1 MYPVNYSITAKIS
14 RKALLTSL
22 AVILALFGV
31 MVAVAPRS
39 TWPGSY
45 ESSQKVFHLT
55 VQEWAFNQAGD
66 EDPMVVN
73 TQDRVT
79 LLIQNTGEL
88 THWVAL
94 TQVVGVELNAHRI
107 DPGFTTKLEFAA
119 SVPGELYLTCTIP
132 EHLQQGMKTSFTV
145 QNPPVQT

>member
-1 MYPVNYSITAKIS
+1 MYPLNYSITGKIS

-31 MVAVAPRS
+31 MVAVSARS

-45 ESSQKVFHLT
+45 EFSQKVFHVT
-55 VQEWAFNQAGD
+55 VQEWGFNQADGAV
-66 EDPMVVN
+66 PMVVN

-79 LLIQNTGEL
+79 LFIRNTGEL
-88 THWVAL
+88 THWIAL
-94 TQVVGVELNAHRI
+94 TQVVGTELNAHRI

-119 SVPGELYLTCTIP
+119 SVPGEFYLTCTIP
-132 EHLQQGMKTSFTV
+132 EHLQQGMKTPFTV
-145 QNPPVQT
+145 QYPQAKT